1 MRRVLSAVAAAIVLP
16 IAPVMTAPMAYA
28 APIAATGFPIYM
40 ATEGGSIKGR
50 CTLGPLVERGGR
62 YAFLTSS
69 HCAINGKRTPIY
81 MGNNIRIGTIT
92 RADDDSRTSRD
103 YALVAVKQEYVN
115 KRFFGKTKQA
125 FMLAHTELTPEMR
138 LCKVGATTG
147 MTCGNMTKVLGDG
160 TIDTN
165 IPADHGDSGGPVV
178 VANDSGVGIVGLISR
193 GSKTHVQVTPI
204 LWALIGLDV
213 KLVTFN
219 D

>member
-1 MRRVLSAVAAAIVLP
+1 MLAGVAAAIVLP
-16 IAPVMTAPMAYA
+16 IAPVMTAPMAHA

-40 ATEGGSIKGR
+40 SADGGRTRSR
-50 CTLGPLVERGGR
+50 CTLGPLVEREGR

-69 HCAINGKRTPIY
+69 HCTIDGKRTPIY
-81 MGNNIRIGTIT
+81 MGNTRIGTIT
-92 RADDDSRTSRD
+92 RADDSSRTSRD
-103 YALVAVKQEYVN
+103 YALVAVKQEYVD

-125 FMLAHTELTPEMR
+125 FMLAHTEITPEMQ
-138 LCKVGATTG
+138 LCKVGSTTG
-147 MTCGNMTKVLGDG
+147 MTCGNATKVFEDG
-160 TIDTN
+160 TIYTN

-178 VANDSGVGIVGLISR
+178 VADDSGVGIVGMISR

-204 LWALIGLDV
+204 MWALIGLDV